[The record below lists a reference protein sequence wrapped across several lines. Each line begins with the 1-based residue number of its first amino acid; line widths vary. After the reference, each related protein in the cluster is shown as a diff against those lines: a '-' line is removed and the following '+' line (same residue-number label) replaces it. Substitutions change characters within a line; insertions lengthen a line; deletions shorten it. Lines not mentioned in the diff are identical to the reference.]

1 MTMTAHTP
9 GPWQAA
15 TIEGD
20 EYAFVEPADNSSDN
34 DNANYVI
41 ARCSGPDRIENAIL
55 LAAAPELLRVLKTL
69 ELLLR
74 DRSETSHLLNV
85 ALEQAREAIALAQG
99 Q

>member
-20 EYAFVEPADNSSDN
+20 DYAFVEPADNSSDN